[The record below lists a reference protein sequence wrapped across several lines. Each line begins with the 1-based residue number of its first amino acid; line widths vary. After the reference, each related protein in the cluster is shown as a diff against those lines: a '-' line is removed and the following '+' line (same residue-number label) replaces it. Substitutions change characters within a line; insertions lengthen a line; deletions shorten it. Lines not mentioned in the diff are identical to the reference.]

1 MHRSMAVWS
10 TRASRKSTIRSHENM
25 TTMLLLCGPLAVVF
39 GALYWVMS
47 FHDRQEALDREEW
60 AKHGVRV

>member
-1 MHRSMAVWS
+1 MWS
-10 TRASRKSTIRSHENM
+10 TRGFLQTGSFAIM
-25 TTMLLLCGPLAVVF
+25 TTVLLLCGPLAVVF

-60 AKHGVRV
+60 AKHGVRI

>member
-1 MHRSMAVWS
+1 MNEGAEACS
-10 TRASRKSTIRSHENM
+10 TRQAFSLDTRTPQKM

-47 FHDRQEALDREEW
+47 FHNDQEALDREEW
-60 AKHGVRV
+60 ARHGVRT

>member
-1 MHRSMAVWS
+1 
-10 TRASRKSTIRSHENM
+10 M

-60 AKHGVRV
+60 AKHGVRI

>member
-1 MHRSMAVWS
+1 MWS
-10 TRASRKSTIRSHENM
+10 TRGFLQTRSFAIMTIV
-25 TTMLLLCGPLAVVF
+25 LLLCGPLAVVF

-60 AKHGVRV
+60 AKHGVRI

>member
-1 MHRSMAVWS
+1 
-10 TRASRKSTIRSHENM
+10 M
-25 TTMLLLCGPLAVVF
+25 TSVLLLCGPLAVVF